1 MKRVPLNVALKPL
14 LFISF
19 VSGTYTLPVRI
30 KSRKFLSTVRGLLNV
45 LFASVCC
52 FTLLVNVTTE
62 VVFLLQEREGSTNI
76 ASYYRVCL
84 KVGELYLAMVFP
96 TMGSTSLR
104 RFLSAF
110 QSYRSDFSREDV
122 RYLFI
127 MGVGIYSFLGL
138 LIPQMPLIFTAAN
151 GEDFPPDCHYGQHV
165 HFPLS
170 FLTCEPAFVSVTQ
183 HFSSGV
189 FGTGFL
195 IYLAVWRILM
205 VEAKDIA
212 ECLRKQEKATLLE
225 NPERLEYFR
234 LRHAEICD
242 LIVKTNNCLRHIIA
256 AYFGSG
262 VPCILFV
269 IHGFVYKQLSEEEF
283 ADMASFFSGLV
294 VALTVMTLTGV
305 ALNLKMHEPAG
316 LLFKLNIVKST
327 GKGSEVVAAFL
338 SRLQGAPIGFNVY
351 HLFTVDPSTIL
362 MLCGTILTYAVV
374 IVQIQPKPG
383 AGNSQTHPHT
393 EVRNQSTGLLLSS
406 FTSLNLNQSDM

>member
-1 MKRVPLNVALKPL
+1 MKRVPLNTALNPL
-14 LFISF
+14 LFVSF
-19 VSGTYTLPVRI
+19 LSGTYTLPVRC

-52 FTLLVNVTTE
+52 FTLFVNAISE

-76 ASYYRVCL
+76 ASYYRVCWI
-84 KVGELYLAMVFP
+84 VGDLYLAFILT

-110 QSYRSDFSREDV
+110 RSYKSEFSREEV
-122 RYLFI
+122 RYLFVLGI
-127 MGVGIYSFLGL
+127 GIYSFFMLVFSQVA
-138 LIPQMPLIFTAAN
+138 LIENVIKGADLT
-151 GEDFPPDCHYGQHV
+151 PDCRHNRSFHS
-165 HFPLS
+165 HLS
-170 FLTCEPAFVSVTQ
+170 FVTCEPAFVSVTQ

-242 LIVKTNNCLRHIIA
+242 LIVKANNCLRHIIA

-283 ADMASFFSGLV
+283 ADMAVLFVILV
-294 VALTVMTLTGV
+294 FYLTVMTLTGV
-305 ALNLKMHEPAG
+305 ALNLKMHEPAS
-316 LLFKLNIVKST
+316 LLSKLNIVKST
-327 GKGSEVVAAFL
+327 GKGSEVVAGRNTYEGL
-338 SRLQGAPIGFNVY
+338 VPRLLRSCP
-351 HLFTVDPSTIL
+351 DCK
-362 MLCGTILTYAVV
+362 LCGTILTYAVV

-383 AGNSQTHPHT
+383 AGNTQTHPHT
-393 EVRNQSTGLLLSS
+393 E
-406 FTSLNLNQSDM
+406 